1 MAHTSSPFKLAAS
14 CPFATSSNWSFN
26 GIHRDRPSY
35 KMGPKARPRLSPC
48 LGGSR
53 FWERS
58 SLKISSDTFSWS
70 ASLPPAEARF
80 SLCFDRRVSEDIGES
95 GGLWVRGGWYW
106 GLTGLTG
113 TASTS
118 SPGTTWTRS
127 GMSMSSRRDS
137 GECFSRSSSSLT
149 ESLRLLSRSRGPAW
163 NTECWQ
169 EIFFPNLTNLSNEGE
184 NEPRPTVP
192 ETVIEVE
199 AAKGNSET
207 CLGFEEQIMIFV
219 FLFDLLWICLGPG
232 VRDLSH
238 PGQER
243 RGGNT
248 VIHCYSS
255 LSASLHWPLWT
266 LEWGEAEEVMRG
278 AVAYEWQRSWRRS
291 DSSFFSAASTDS
303 NSPFHFLTQANSSNM
318 LSEICKTYWDS
329 FLVNTKILY
338 FLKVD

>member
-14 CPFATSSNWSFN
+14 CPFATSSNWRFN
-26 GIHRDRPSY
+26 GFHRDRPSY

-80 SLCFDRRVSEDIGES
+80 SLCFDRRVSEDMGES

-149 ESLRLLSRSRGPAW
+149 ESLRLLRRSRGPAW
-163 NTECWQ
+163 NTKWN
-169 EIFFPNLTNLSNEGE
+169 IFSQLDQLEQRRWKRTSSHSSGDGDRSGGSQGKFRDMPWIWRTNNDIFLWSFVNLFRTWWERLEPSRTGEERGQHCYPLLLFTLCLS
-184 NEPRPTVP
+184 PLTSLDTR
-192 ETVIEVE
+192 
-199 AAKGNSET
+199 
-207 CLGFEEQIMIFV
+207 
-219 FLFDLLWICLGPG
+219 
-232 VRDLSH
+232 VRRGWRGD
-238 PGQER
+238 ER
-243 RGGNT
+243 RGC
-248 VIHCYSS
+248 V
-255 LSASLHWPLWT
+255 
-266 LEWGEAEEVMRG
+266 R
-278 AVAYEWQRSWRRS
+278 VAKKLKEKRLLLLLRC
-291 DSSFFSAASTDS
+291 
-303 NSPFHFLTQANSSNM
+303 FHRL
-318 LSEICKTYWDS
+318 
-329 FLVNTKILY
+329 
-338 FLKVD
+338 